1 MGRRSLLAVLLIP
14 LGCLSLGLILFFL
27 TTDRSA
33 LTLADLA
40 PQDSQTPASGWRF
53 LPSAQSLGEISA
65 ADWILIVYLFVG
77 SIVALI
83 ALRFIIS
90 AVHMAHAD
98 RKTSTAGDSLEM
110 DSGSIRE
117 GTEDLV
123 SPARPSRLVVPREA
137 AEEFESP
144 PETPQIN
151 YRRPKEPFFAEVRD
165 HFRSYARGL
174 TGKIIMTFTAI
185 VAGFGLLTAALVYW
199 TLSAALWGHAIERAK
214 IIAVNVSDSA
224 PAYILAR
231 NSNGPRELLRR
242 LSAKPEIAY
251 LLILDR
257 SGKIFADSFPIRPD
271 EMEKLASANLPIDQS
286 GRRFRL
292 GAGMVYEVAVPIL
305 EGRLGT
311 VRAGLWEDDVDKLI
325 RETLAPVIAWIALIM
340 FGGIVAAFFLAWRIN
355 RPIVRLVRAARDIS
369 HGELDSPGSNI
380 ADTGE
385 YGEISRAL
393 ERMRSSVR
401 AAMIRLNGEYY

>member
-27 TTDRSA
+27 TTDRSSQ
-33 LTLADLA
+33 TLADLA
-40 PQDSQTPASGWRF
+40 PRDPQNPASGWRF
-53 LPSAQSLGEISA
+53 LPSTQSLGEISA

-90 AVHMAHAD
+90 AVRMAHAD
-98 RKTSTAGDSLEM
+98 RKTSTAGDSLGKN
-110 DSGSIRE
+110 SGSIRE
-117 GTEDLV
+117 VPDNLI
-123 SPARPSRLVVPREA
+123 SPGRPSRLVVPTEA
-137 AEEFESP
+137 AEEFELP
-144 PETPQIN
+144 VTPEMD
-151 YRRPKEPFFAEVRD
+151 YRRPKEPFFVEVRD

-185 VAGFGLLTAALVYW
+185 VAAFGLLTAALVYW
-199 TLSAALWGHAIERAK
+199 TLSAVLWGHAIQRAK

-257 SGKIFADSFPIRPD
+257 SGKIFADSFPVRPD

-292 GAGMVYEVAVPIL
+292 GAGMVYEVAVPVL

-311 VRAGLWEDDVDKLI
+311 VRAGLWEDDVDKSI

-340 FGGIVAAFFLAWRIN
+340 FGGILAAFFLAWRIN